1 VRRYVL
7 MLAAAAFL
15 AGSCRGFASAQAP
28 RPEPSRI
35 YLGLRAGLGYETETG
50 LPWSLEP
57 RVGLDLSW
65 PRLYS
70 YAEVSSAFGRLDWR
84 EDLGYRA
91 LDTAS
96 LGLGYKLLGRPCLAL
111 KAEALCKYRDL
122 GDETRE
128 TCLGAVLGID
138 VGAVQAPRGLFF
150 RGAFGYSFLFTSF
163 ADPEAFARDLGP
175 IIRLSLCAR
184 PVRKLLLNL
193 TLSDYT
199 GSDVSVFGKTFFEL
213 GCAVDLG
220 GPSLGA
226 SAMLKYSDFFTL
238 TSSLDG
244 YAFRL
249 TGRLPLCGNKRLEAL
264 GLW

>member
-1 VRRYVL
+1 
-7 MLAAAAFL
+7 
-15 AGSCRGFASAQAP
+15 
-28 RPEPSRI
+28 
-35 YLGLRAGLGYETETG
+35 LGYETETG
-50 LPWSLEP
+50 LPWALEP
-57 RVGLDLSW
+57 RLGLDISA
-65 PRLYS
+65 RGFYS
-70 YAEVSSAFGRLDWR
+70 YVEASSAFGRLDWR
-84 EDLGYRA
+84 DELGLRA

-96 LGLGYKLLGRPCLAL
+96 LGIGIKLLGKPCLAL

-150 RGAFGYSFLFTSF
+150 RGALGYSFLFTNF
-163 ADPEAFARDLGP
+163 EDPAAFARDLGP
-175 IIRLSLCAR
+175 IIRLGLCAR
-184 PVRKLLLNL
+184 PARKILLNL
-193 TLSDYT
+193 TMSDYT

-213 GCAVDLG
+213 GAAVDLG
-220 GPSLGA
+220 GPSVGA

-249 TGRLPLCGNKRLEAL
+249 SARLPLRGNKRLEAP